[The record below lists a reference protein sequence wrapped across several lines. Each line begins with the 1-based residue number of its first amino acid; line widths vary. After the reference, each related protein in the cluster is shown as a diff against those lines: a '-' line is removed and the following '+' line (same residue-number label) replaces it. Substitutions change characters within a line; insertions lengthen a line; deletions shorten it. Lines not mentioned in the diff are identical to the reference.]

1 MRIIPVLDIK
11 NGIAVHAQGGNR
23 DHYAP
28 LRSILHE
35 GHDPV
40 ELAQAFCEQLGLET
54 LYLADL
60 DAIAGGPP
68 NVELYSRISQIPMT
82 LWVDAGIREVQDAE
96 AVTRC
101 GASVIAGLETLRGP
115 DVLEGLIRLHGSNRV
130 LFSLD
135 LRAGIPLIST
145 KKAWGSEDPRK
156 LAEMAVNCGVKRL
169 IVLDLA
175 RVGTNAGVGT
185 LPLIAALHQDHPTIE
200 IIAGGGISATND
212 LNALEQAGASA
223 ALVGS
228 ALHDG
233 RIGRQSS
240 AEA

>member
-1 MRIIPVLDIK
+1 MLRIIAVLDIK

-35 GHDPV
+35 GHDPL
-40 ELAQAFCEQLGLET
+40 EFAQRFREQLKLET

-68 NVELYSRISQIPMT
+68 NLALYRRISALPMN
-82 LWVDAGIREVQDAE
+82 LWVDAGIRESQDAE
-96 AVTRC
+96 AIIRC
-101 GASVIAGLETLRGP
+101 GALVIAGLETLQGP
-115 DVLEGLIRLHGSNRV
+115 AALEGLIQQYGSDRIG
-130 LFSLD
+130 FSLD
-135 LRAGIPLIST
+135 LRASIPLVST
-145 KKAWGSEDPRK
+145 SELWGTKDPRK
-156 LAEMAVNCGVKRL
+156 LADIAVKCGVCRL

-185 LPLIAALHQDHPTIE
+185 LPLISVIRRDHPTLE
-200 IIAGGGISATND
+200 IIAGGGVSGRED
-212 LNALEQAGASA
+212 LKALEQAGAST

-228 ALHDG
+228 ALHNG
-233 RIGRQSS
+233 RIGR
-240 AEA
+240 